1 MDRNNKRFEPS
12 SGTPLGRRPC
22 LAHGARSVSSRV
34 MICQRS
40 TLSTGLRIIA
50 ILSQNKRACESDEAL
65 TMLPVVTTLL
75 AFVMSLFQACQV
87 MPLKMLA
94 L

>member
-1 MDRNNKRFEPS
+1 M
-12 SGTPLGRRPC
+12 
-22 LAHGARSVSSRV
+22 
-34 MICQRS
+34 
-40 TLSTGLRIIA
+40 TL
-50 ILSQNKRACESDEAL
+50 QSDEAS

-75 AFVMSLFQACQV
+75 AFVVSLFRSCQV